1 MGPHLPVAK
10 PGVHR
15 FDENYMNE
23 ENLPMPGT
31 STDSPGDIRAEEIL
45 AALDE
50 DQRAVALAT
59 RGPVCV
65 IAGAGTGKTR
75 AITHRIAYAAA
86 IGTMDPQ
93 KVLAITFTARAAGE
107 MRVRLRGLGVPMVA
121 ARTIHAAALKQLIYF
136 WPSVFGGKTPDL
148 ITTKSSFLGE
158 AINRAGLSDTLRA
171 TSRELMRDIAS
182 EIEWA
187 KVSEVAP
194 EDFLLE
200 IEQRVQ
206 KPRINAEQL
215 AKVYMAYESVKKQE
229 LAIDF
234 EDVLLLTAAMI
245 EEERD
250 VRERVQ
256 DQYRYFTIDEY
267 QDISPIQQRLINAWI
282 GTRQDI
288 CVVGD
293 PAQTIYSFAGAT
305 PIFLNSFTKKYPEA
319 EVIRLSTGYRSTPEI
334 TFAANALLRHGAM
347 GQELVA
353 INSHGKKPSVDAYSD
368 ESAEIAGVLAQI
380 TDLLKTG
387 TQAQEIAIL
396 ARTNNQLKGIER
408 EMNRLGLPYQLRNTE
423 RFFDRQD
430 VRDFLKVVRQASV
443 IPTEGVHWF
452 DEMRTLSQPFLT
464 GESIDG
470 IAALLHLA
478 RELDADPSF
487 SPKTL
492 RSYIREVEDRVQQN
506 NPPTMPVVTLAT
518 LHAAKGLEW
527 ERVFLIGA
535 SEGILP
541 LENGATGQSDAV
553 INEERRLFYVGMTRA
568 KVDLHISHRQNP
580 SRFLHESGLLA

>member
-1 MGPHLPVAK
+1 MAI
-10 PGVHR
+10 
-15 FDENYMNE
+15 E
-23 ENLPMPGT
+23 
-31 STDSPGDIRAEEIL
+31 DSIL
-45 AALDE
+45 AALDP

-93 KVLAITFTARAAGE
+93 KVLALTFTAKAAGE
-107 MRVRLRGLGVPMVA
+107 MRARLRTLGVPTVA
-121 ARTIHAAALKQLIYF
+121 ARTIHSAALKQLLYF
-136 WPSVFGGKTPDL
+136 WPSVFGGRTPDL
-148 ITTKSSFLGE
+148 MTTKTGFLTE
-158 AINRAGLSDTLRA
+158 AINRAGLSGSLRA
-171 TSRELMRDIAS
+171 TNRELMRDIAA

-187 KVSEVAP
+187 KVSQVGPTDYINEVSK
-194 EDFLLE
+194 
-200 IEQRVQ
+200 RMQ
-206 KPRINAEQL
+206 KPRVTPEQMVQ
-215 AKVYMAYESVKKQE
+215 VYTAYESIKKQE

-234 EDVLLLTAAMI
+234 EDVLLLCSAML

-267 QDISPIQQRLINAWI
+267 QDISPIQQRLINAWL
-282 GTRQDI
+282 GTRTDI

-305 PIFLNSFTKKYPEA
+305 PVFLNSFTQRFPEA
-319 EVIRLSTGYRSTPEI
+319 QVIRLTTGYRSTPEI
-334 TFAANALLRHGAM
+334 TFAANALLRHGTM

-353 INSHGKKPSVDAYSD
+353 FNSHGSKPIVTGYGD
-368 ESAEIAGVLAQI
+368 EPAEIRGVMAQI
-380 TDLLKTG
+380 NALLVNG
-387 TQAQEIAIL
+387 TQPQEVAIL
-396 ARTNNQLKGIER
+396 ARTNAQLKGAEKAMLAQKI
-408 EMNRLGLPYQLRNTE
+408 PYQVRNTE
-423 RFFDRQD
+423 RFFERRE
-430 VRDFLKVVRQASV
+430 VRDFLKQVRQASV
-443 IPTEGVHWF
+443 IPAEGQGWI
-452 DEMRTLSQPFLT
+452 DELRSLAQPYLT
-464 GESIDG
+464 GEAIDG

-478 RELDADPSF
+478 RELDADDNF

-492 RSYIREVEDRVQQN
+492 RTYLREVEDRVQQN

-535 SEGILP
+535 SDGLLP
-541 LENGATGQSDAV
+541 LTNSSGEAV
-553 INEERRLFYVGMTRA
+553 IEEERRLFYVGITRA
-568 KVDLHISHRQNP
+568 KADLHISYRGNP
-580 SRFLHESGLLA
+580 SQFLRESGLI